1 VADPVTNLLDQ
12 SIPASR
18 VIWYLAWP
26 SVAEQILQ
34 TMVNYIDTAMVGSLG
49 AQATASI
56 AINNSLIWLVS
67 GLMNAA
73 ALGFSVQV
81 AREVGLGNIAKVKRI
96 VRQAMLIALLGGLGI
111 TVIIQLLSGSIPV
124 WLGAD
129 PAILDTAVLYLRI
142 IAAAYLFNMVVVFC
156 GAILRGSGDT
166 RTPMAC
172 NITANLLNIVGNY
185 FLIFPTRQVTWGS
198 HSWTMWGAGLG
209 VAGAAISTALSF
221 VICACLLLAALFL
234 RTSPVQIKIKGS
246 LSFDRTVM
254 RHAWKLGAPA
264 AYERMILSSG
274 QLIITKLVAGLG
286 TTSLAAYFLT
296 NTAEAISYLPGFGFS
311 IAATTLTAQALGAG
325 EKELAHKFS
334 KLCIRYGIL
343 LMGLAGL
350 LMFVFSRPLVG
361 FFTPDQEVLA
371 LGSKGLK
378 IMAVSEPFFAM
389 SVVVAGVLRGA
400 GDSKWPFYITA
411 MGMWGVRLLSLY
423 LLCYTL
429 GLGVYGAWIA
439 MVLDIGTRG
448 IISWW
453 RYKQGNWLKSW

>member
-1 VADPVTNLLDQ
+1 
-12 SIPASR
+12 
-18 VIWYLAWP
+18 
-26 SVAEQILQ
+26 
-34 TMVNYIDTAMVGSLG
+34 M
-49 AQATASI
+49 
-56 AINNSLIWLVS
+56 
-67 GLMNAA
+67 
-73 ALGFSVQV
+73 
-81 AREVGLGNIAKVKRI
+81 
-96 VRQAMLIALLGGLGI
+96 
-111 TVIIQLLSGSIPV
+111 
-124 WLGAD
+124 
-129 PAILDTAVLYLRI
+129 
-142 IAAAYLFNMVVVFC
+142 
-156 GAILRGSGDT
+156 
-166 RTPMAC
+166 
-172 NITANLLNIVGNY
+172 
-185 FLIFPTRQVTWGS
+185 
-198 HSWTMWGAGLG
+198 
-209 VAGAAISTALSF
+209 
-221 VICACLLLAALFL
+221 
-234 RTSPVQIKIKGS
+234 
-246 LSFDRTVM
+246 
-254 RHAWKLGAPA
+254 
-264 AYERMILSSG
+264 
-274 QLIITKLVAGLG
+274 TKLVAGLG